1 MPGTMRAAP
10 MDTAVQG
17 LTGTEE
23 ERASRRL
30 IEQMGTIVTGLRD
43 DMPAGFAEALF
54 ARAAAED
61 LLAYEARELAALA
74 EDAWAFLVDR
84 KPGPPKIR
92 FDSRP
97 GPVGG
102 ERIKSVSVLEI
113 VNDDMPFLLD
123 SVLGELNERGIE
135 VRLVVHPVFTVE
147 RDDGGA
153 LFAFRGE
160 SPATGTAARE
170 SFIHIHTARIDDEAV
185 RSDIVQALGQ
195 VLADVRVCVQDWKP
209 MLARLQE
216 TIAELKNI
224 PPPFPV
230 DEVAEAVQ
238 FLEWL
243 AADNFTFLGF
253 RSYAFPKLSRELA
266 PQFESGLGILRAPEV
281 RVLRRGNELVSMTPE
296 IMEFLNEP
304 KTLIIT
310 KANVRS
316 RIHRRVHMDYIGV
329 KHFDIA
335 GNLIGEYR
343 FVGLFTSTVYTRSTR
358 SIPYLRRRVAAV
370 LERAGFDPDGHSGKA
385 LANVLETYPRDELFQ
400 IDEDTLYH
408 NALMVMQL
416 DERPRIRVLPRRD
429 RFDRFVSVLVYVP
442 RDRYGSGTRAAIG
455 NFLAETYK
463 GRLSAFY
470 PFFPDGPLVRVH
482 YIIGRYEGAT
492 PNPDRASLEHAV
504 ANIVR
509 TWIDGLQEALA
520 LVHDFAKAQAL
531 FARYRNAFSVGY
543 QEAYPPTTAVADIR
557 VIENLSAA
565 RPLAVDFYRRADRPD
580 TFAGLKVWS
589 YERPIPLSERVPV
602 LENMGFRVVDE
613 RTYRIEP
620 PSPDQPRVWLHD
632 ILLERADGQ
641 AIDLAALEQPLEACF
656 LVVMRG
662 RAENDG
668 YNALVLQAG
677 VPWRDVALI
686 RTLSR
691 FLRQVRI
698 PYSQDYLWTTL
709 GRHAALAPD
718 IVALFH
724 TRFDPRLALSLAE
737 RSQRQAEIRARIESA
752 LQDVQSL
759 DEDTILRRFVNA
771 VEAAV
776 RTNFYQID
784 TSGQPK
790 AAIAIK
796 FESRKIDDM
805 PQPRPLYEIFVYSP
819 RVEGVHL
826 RFGKV
831 ARGGLRWS
839 DRPQDFRT
847 EVLGLVKAQQVKNA
861 VIVPVGSKGGFVPKQ
876 LPAGGTREAIQSEGI
891 AAYTTFVSSLLDV
904 TDNIGPEG
912 VITPDNVVRHDGD
925 DPYLVV
931 AADKGTATFSDIANG
946 ISAQYGFWLGDAFA
960 SGGSAGYDHKKMGI
974 TARGA
979 WEAVKRHFR
988 ELDVDI
994 GTTPFTVAGVG
1005 DMSGDVF
1012 GNGMLLAGTIQLVA
1026 AFDHRDI
1033 FIDPAPDP
1041 AVSLAERKRLFDLP
1055 RSSWQDYNK
1064 NLISPGGGV
1073 FSRSAKEIQLSPQA
1087 QELLALPPKATPQ
1100 AVMRAILKAS
1110 VDLLWFGGIGTYIRA
1125 SHETDD
1131 MAGDRANDPIR
1142 VTAAELNCRAIG
1154 EGANLGMTQRG
1165 RIEAGLRGI
1174 KLNTDAIDNS
1184 AGVNTSD
1191 VEVNIKIALSTP
1203 VRDGRLTQESRNILL
1218 AGMTDEVA
1226 DLVLRNNYL
1235 QTLALSLA
1243 ERRGVE
1249 DLGFQQRL
1257 VQTLEMRGLLDHAV
1271 EFLPDDMEI
1280 AERRRRGVA
1289 LTRPELAVLLA
1300 YAKLALKDELL
1311 DSPVPDDPYLGR
1323 ELGRYFPKAITEPF
1337 PDAVAAHRLRREII
1351 ATQLANSMIN
1361 RGGPS
1366 LVVRIADQT
1375 GASAAE
1381 IAAAFAAVRDSF
1393 GMTALNGAIDTLDNK
1408 VSGKVQLDL
1417 YANVQDLLLDRL
1429 VWFLRNVDLS
1439 QGLAAVVEHY
1449 RNGIEAMQAALAD
1462 ALPREAESA
1471 RDARIAA
1478 LVQAKVPEALAQR
1491 IADLPLLAAAP
1502 DVVLVADR
1510 TAKPV
1515 AHVAATYFAA
1525 GAFFKLDRIVDAA
1538 RGINV
1543 SDYFDRLA
1551 LDRALDSIGA
1561 AERRLAAECLRDGAA
1576 GAGAVEAWVKTRQG
1590 EVNRIRAA
1598 VDEIAGSG
1606 LTLSKLSVAASL
1618 LGDLVR
1624 D

>member
-1 MPGTMRAAP
+1 MG
-10 MDTAVQG
+10 TAVQG
-17 LTGTEE
+17 LIGSEE
-23 ERASRRL
+23 ERACRRL
-30 IEQMGTIVTGLRD
+30 IEQMGTILTGWRGD
-43 DMPAGFAEALF
+43 VPDGFSAALF

-61 LLAYEARELAALA
+61 LLSYEPRELAALA
-74 EDAWAFLVDR
+74 EEAWQFLLDR
-84 KPGPPKIR
+84 KPATPKIR
-92 FDSRP
+92 FESRA
-97 GPVGG
+97 GPVDA
-102 ERIKSVSVLEI
+102 ERIKRVSMLEI

-123 SVLGELNERGIE
+123 SVLGELTERGIE
-135 VRLVVHPVFTVE
+135 IRLIVHPVFTVE
-147 RDDGGA
+147 RDAGGV
-153 LFAFRGE
+153 LFGFRGE
-160 SPATGTAARE
+160 GLPSGTGLRE
-170 SFIHIHTARIDDEAV
+170 SFIHIHTERIDDEAR
-185 RSDIVQALGQ
+185 RSEIVQALDQ
-195 VLADVRVCVQDWKP
+195 VLADVRVCVQDWRP
-209 MLARLQE
+209 MLARLNDV
-216 TIAELKNI
+216 IGELQVS
-224 PPPFPV
+224 PPPLPV

-238 FLEWL
+238 FLQWL
-243 AADNFTFLGF
+243 ANNNFTFLGF
-253 RSYAFPKLSRELA
+253 RSYAFPNRVRELA
-266 PQFESGLGILRAPEV
+266 PQFETGLGILRAADV
-281 RVLRRGNELVSMTPE
+281 RVLRRGRDLVSITPE
-296 IMEFLNEP
+296 TMEFLNEP

-316 RIHRRVHMDYIGV
+316 RVHRRVHMDYVGV
-329 KHFDIA
+329 KHFDTA

-343 FVGLFTSTVYTRSTR
+343 FVGLFTSTAYTRPTR
-358 SIPYLRRRVAAV
+358 SIPYLRRKVDVV
-370 LERAGFDPDGHSGKA
+370 LTRAGFDPDGHSGKA

-416 DERPRIRVLPRRD
+416 DERPRIRVLPCRD

-442 RDRYGSGTRAAIG
+442 RERFGSATRAAIG
-455 NFLAETYK
+455 NFLAETYR
-463 GRLSAFY
+463 GRVSAFY
-470 PFFPDGPLVRVH
+470 PFFTEGPLVRVH
-482 YIIGRYEGAT
+482 YIIARYEGDT
-492 PNPDRASLEHAV
+492 PNPDRAGLEQAV
-504 ANIVR
+504 AAIVR
-509 TWIDGLQEALA
+509 TWIDGLQEALT
-520 LVHDFAKAQAL
+520 LVHDSVKAQAL
-531 FARYRNAFSVGY
+531 FKRYRDAFSVAY
-543 QEAYPPTTAVADIR
+543 QEAYAPSTAVGDIR
-557 VIENLSAA
+557 LIESLSAA
-565 RPLAVDFYRRADRPD
+565 RALAVDFYRRSGRSEA
-580 TFAGLKVWS
+580 FVGLKVWS
-589 YERPIPLSERVPV
+589 HARPIPLSERVPV

-613 RTYRIEP
+613 RTYRVEP
-620 PSPDQPRVWLHD
+620 PAEGEPIVWLHD
-632 ILLERADGQ
+632 MLLERADGR
-641 AIDLAALEQPLEACF
+641 AIDVQALEQRLEACF
-656 LVVMRG
+656 LVVMHG

-668 YNALVLQAG
+668 YNALVLEAG
-677 VPWRDVALI
+677 VPWREVTLI
-686 RTLSR
+686 RTISR
-691 FLRQVRI
+691 FLRQIGV
-698 PYSQDYLWTTL
+698 PYSQDYMWATL
-709 GRHAALAPD
+709 RKHAELAPE

-724 TRFDPRLALSLAE
+724 ARFDPRHELSPEE
-737 RSQRQAEIRARIESA
+737 RGRREADIRARIETA

-759 DEDTILRRFVNA
+759 DEDRILRRFVNA
-771 VEAAV
+771 VAAAV

-784 TSGQPK
+784 ASGQAK

-796 FESRKIDDM
+796 FDSRSIEEM
-805 PQPRPLYEIFVYSP
+805 PVPRPLYEIFVYSP

-861 VIVPVGSKGGFVPKQ
+861 VIVPVGAKGGFVPKQ
-876 LPAGGTREAIQSEGI
+876 LPVGGPREAIQTEGI

-912 VITPDNVVRHDGD
+912 VIAPPNVVRRDGD

-994 GTTPFTVAGVG
+994 MTTPFTVVGVG

-1012 GNGMLLAGTIQLVA
+1012 GNGMLLARTIRLVA

-1041 AVSLAERKRLFDLP
+1041 TTSFVERKRLFDLP
-1055 RSSWQDYNK
+1055 RSSWRDYSK
-1064 NLISPGGGV
+1064 DLISPGGGV
-1073 FSRSAKEIQLSPQA
+1073 FSRAAKEIQLPRQA

-1100 AVMRAILKAS
+1100 KVMRAILKSS
-1110 VDLLWFGGIGTYIRA
+1110 VDLLWFGGIGTYVRA

-1131 MAGDRANDPIR
+1131 MVGDRANDPIR
-1142 VTAAELNCRAIG
+1142 VTANELKCRVIG

-1165 RIEAGLRGI
+1165 RIEACLRGI

-1191 VEVNIKIALSTP
+1191 VEVNIKIALGGPT
-1203 VRDGRLTQESRNILL
+1203 RDGRLTSESRNAVL
-1218 AGMTDEVA
+1218 AGMTDEVG

-1243 ERRGVE
+1243 ERRGIE
-1249 DLGFQQRL
+1249 DLGFQQRFI
-1257 VQTLEMRGLLDHAV
+1257 QTLEMRGLLDRTV

-1289 LTRPELAVLLA
+1289 LTRPELAVLHA
-1300 YAKLALKDELL
+1300 YAKLALKDELI

-1323 ELGRYFPKAITEPF
+1323 ELGRYFPKAITESF
-1337 PDAVAAHRLRREII
+1337 PDAVATHQLRRDII
-1351 ATQLANSMIN
+1351 VTQLANSMIN
-1361 RGGPS
+1361 RGGPA

-1375 GASAAE
+1375 GAAAAQ

-1393 GMTALNGAIDTLDNK
+1393 AMTGLNGEIDALDAKIGGTL
-1408 VSGKVQLDL
+1408 QLDL
-1417 YANVQDLLLDRL
+1417 YAAVQDLLLDRI

-1439 QGLAAVVEHY
+1439 QGLAGVVEHY
-1449 RNGIEAMQAALAD
+1449 RAGIEAMQAALAH
-1462 ALPREAESA
+1462 ALPGEAAAA
-1471 RDARIAA
+1471 RDARLAA
-1478 LVQAKVPEALAQR
+1478 LTHAQVPDELARR

-1510 TAKPV
+1510 TKKPV
-1515 AHVAATYFAA
+1515 PEVAATYFAA
-1525 GAFFKLDRIVDAA
+1525 GDYFKLDRIVDAA

-1543 SDYFDRLA
+1543 TDYFDRLA
-1551 LDRALDSIGA
+1551 LDRTLDSIGA
-1561 AERRLAAECLRDGAA
+1561 AERRLAAEMLRDGAA
-1576 GAGAVEAWVKTRQG
+1576 GSQAVEAWVNTRQS
-1590 EVNRIRAA
+1590 EVGRIRAA

-1606 LTLSKLSVAASL
+1606 LTLSKLAVAASL

-1624 D
+1624 AD